1 MLSLMA
7 KMPIQSV
14 PQLQLVE
21 VEEAPEGDAEVEVVE
36 VLLMLAPPK
45 LVVHLE
51 LDVEEELPLQR
62 LQRRR
67 HRRRV
72 AAGLRWLKIWLMT

>member
-1 MLSLMA
+1 MA
-7 KMPIQSV
+7 KMPIQTV

-45 LVVHLE
+45 LAVLLE
-51 LDVEEELPLQR
+51 PDVEKELPRPKLP
-62 LQRRR
+62 RRR

-72 AAGLRWLKIWLMT
+72 AVGLR

>member
-1 MLSLMA
+1 MA
-7 KMPIQSV
+7 KMPIPSV

-51 LDVEEELPLQR
+51 LDVEEVLHLQR

-72 AAGLRWLKIWLMT
+72 AGGLRWLKIWLMT